1 MPKLVLNLWLPFFPM
16 HENLSHVIGSR
27 GADLT
32 KPRLNQLVKNSDI
45 EFEDDDY
52 EKKYVKIHEMV
63 PEVQVARRAAWRL
76 LNVRMGFMNR
86 SQ

>member
-32 KPRLNQLVKNSDI
+32 KPRLSQLVKNSDI

-52 EKKYVKIHEMV
+52 EKNMSRFMRWFLKF
-63 PEVQVARRAAWRL
+63 RL
-76 LNVRMGFMNR
+76 LVGLHGVFLM
-86 SQ
+86 